1 MIEGGG
7 ELRTLRTHEGQRI
20 HAVSDGV
27 ETYMFMEK
35 GFLLR
40 IRFKA
45 SYFASLTR
53 ACRIRTPAALAPR
66 RIVAASLA
74 FAGGAEAHL
83 VDAWRGNNIDCCRR
97 RLGIKLVTVQTRSV
111 IPVS

>member
-1 MIEGGG
+1 
-7 ELRTLRTHEGQRI
+7 
-20 HAVSDGV
+20 
-27 ETYMFMEK
+27 MEK
-35 GFLLR
+35 GFLLW

-53 ACRIRTPAALAPR
+53 ACRIRAPAALAPR

-83 VDAWRGNNIDCCRR
+83 VDAWRGINIDCCRR
-97 RLGIKLVTVQTRSV
+97 RLGMELVIVQTRLV
-111 IPVS
+111 IPEVWTIATRHVGMLFFPQPVIGSSFSTRPGEG